1 METIVNVDLQLAGVE
16 MGGASLG
23 HTRDKG
29 WKTLFDTHSSG
40 NKEPQKANPSR
51 EIRIPTN
58 SPTF

>member
-1 METIVNVDLQLAGVE
+1 VNVDLQLAGVE